1 MDDSG
6 ANPSLDDLALWLAR
20 ASLDGSPVDAILAG
34 FMSRLNALGFG
45 VGRAYLG
52 IRLLNPLIRAEGY
65 IYERQADL
73 VTHERYQH
81 ASMPPGYQRSPIRH
95 MLTAGINQ
103 LYRPLQG
110 PEAQLD
116 FEILTD
122 FAARGYSAWAAYL
135 IPFTLLP
142 TAMPDEPLG
151 FIVTLCCD
159 LPDGWTQQHQVAFE
173 RLLPHLSAAI
183 QGRVFAALA
192 QDLLST
198 YLGRDAAQRVLQGTT
213 TRGDV
218 RSIRAAILYA
228 DLRGFTQLTETL
240 EPAALLASL
249 DRHLELVVTPIEAAG
264 GQVLKFMG
272 DGLLAVFPTDP
283 ASDAEA
289 ARAAYRAAVEA
300 LRNNAALAIEHP
312 NAMPVDIALHIGDV
326 LYGNVGGTSRLD
338 FTVIGPAVNTAARME
353 QKCQEL
359 DVPLVMSQEIV
370 SLLDGIGARSLGS
383 HSLRGLTGPRQLFTS
398 P

>member
-1 MDDSG
+1 MDDPG
-6 ANPSLDDLALWLAR
+6 AGTSLDDLPLWLAR
-20 ASLDGSPVDAILAG
+20 ASLDGSPVDTILAG
-34 FMSRLNALGFG
+34 FMARLNALGFG

-52 IRLLNPLIRAEGY
+52 IRLLNPLVRAEGY
-65 IYERQADL
+65 IYERQADA
-73 VTHERYQH
+73 VTHERYEH
-81 ASMPPGYQRSPIRH
+81 ASMPPGYQRSPIHH
-95 MLTAGINQ
+95 MLSAGIDQ

-116 FEILTD
+116 FDILKD

-159 LPDGWTQQHQVAFE
+159 LPEGWAQQHQVAFE

-183 QGRVFAALA
+183 QGRVFATLA
-192 QDLLST
+192 QDLLAT
-198 YLGRDAAQRVLQGTT
+198 YLGQDAALRVLQGTT
-213 TRGDV
+213 TRGDM
-218 RSIRAAILYA
+218 RSLRAAILYA
-228 DLRGFTQLTETL
+228 DLRGFTQRTETL

-249 DRHLELVVTPIEAAG
+249 DRHFDRLVGPIERCG

-272 DGLLAVFPTDP
+272 HGLLAVFPTADS
-283 ASDAEA
+283 SDIEA
-289 ARAAYRAAVEA
+289 GIRAFAAAQEA
-300 LRNNAALAIEHP
+300 LIANQDLAA
-312 NAMPVDIALHIGDV
+312 NDSTAMALDIALHTGDV
-326 LYGNVGGTSRLD
+326 QYGNVGGATRLD

-359 DVPLVMSQEIV
+359 GVPLIISREMAR
-370 SLLDGIGARSLGS
+370 LLDGVGLRSLGS
-383 HSLRGLTGPRQLFTS
+383 HALRGLTGARELFTS

>member
-6 ANPSLDDLALWLAR
+6 ANTSLDDLALWLAR

-213 TRGDV
+213 TRGDM
-218 RSIRAAILYA
+218 RSLRAAILYA
-228 DLRGFTQLTETL
+228 DLRGFTQRAETL
-240 EPAALLASL
+240 DPATLLASL

-283 ASDAEA
+283 ATDTEA
-289 ARAAYRAAVEA
+289 VRAAWQAASEA
-300 LRNNAALAIEHP
+300 LGNNATLVAENPH
-312 NAMPVDIALHIGDV
+312 AMPVDIALHIGDV

-338 FTVIGPAVNTAARME
+338 FTVIGPAVNAAARMV
-353 QKCQEL
+353 QKGKEL
-359 DVPLVMSQEIV
+359 GVPIVMSLEV
-370 SLLDGIGARSLGS
+370 ARLLEGNGIRSLGS
-383 HSLRGLTGPRQLFTS
+383 HALRGLTGLRELFTS
-398 P
+398 R